1 MANYHAHIKSF
12 SRGKGESSVAAAAYR
27 AGIDLVDSRTQKLH
41 RYSKRKGV
49 LSYHML
55 VPAGAPKWCNDAAVF
70 WDMNENKESRA
81 NARLARELETTLP
94 HELTKEQR
102 EKLGLELGQML
113 VDRYQAAVLV
123 ALHAPSSQGDQRN
136 FHVHLLMSA
145 RKITPEGFGER
156 AGAAFDAT
164 KGAGAEEIKVVR
176 ELVSKT
182 INAHL
187 AAAALSERVDHRRLT
202 EQARDARAKGD
213 HDLAK
218 QLDRMPKAYVSK
230 EAYARARRVGSE
242 ALPTTPTG
250 PVASSSAAQ
259 MDQAMAQAQKEG
271 RLMAVSPLHSR
282 VAAEIDL
289 VRGQRDALLPKRDYA
304 DRKVSIVAVHLSRL
318 GQIAK
323 SSGKASEVLNSE
335 ARLIEDWLASQNE
348 AARAALDSIESIPSL
363 RVAPELSDAIATLRT
378 PRVEIYGTKLWL
390 YHDTEVL
397 RQSITDYAKAVC
409 LPHEKQRALKQLRSQ
424 MSTLPADPQWER
436 NARLAS
442 LRRQHYLA
450 KKGVSQAAWKADNQ
464 RTIQCMTAMVEAAQ
478 KMRAEYPITHSLP
491 VADPGSWSVQESVE
505 RSSDSNRQQLKFNPP
520 GGLGM
525 R

>member
-55 VPAGAPKWCNDAAVF
+55 APAGSPDWCNDAAVF

-81 NARLARELETTLP
+81 NARLARELEATLP
-94 HELTKEQR
+94 HELTQPQR
-102 EKLGLELGQML
+102 EKLGLELGRML

-164 KGAGAEEIKVVR
+164 KGGGAEEIKVVR
-176 ELVSKT
+176 ELVGKT

-202 EQARDARAKGD
+202 EQARDARVKGD

-242 ALPTTPTG
+242 VLPTTPTST
-250 PVASSSAAQ
+250 AATSSAAQ

-282 VAAEIDL
+282 VAAEIDV
-289 VRGQRDALLPKRDYA
+289 VRGQPGALLPKRDYA

-323 SSGKASEVLNSE
+323 SSGKASEVLNSQ
-335 ARLIEDWLASQNE
+335 AQVIQDWLASQNE
-348 AARAALDSIESIPSL
+348 AAQAALDSIESIPSL
-363 RVAPELSDAIATLRT
+363 RVAPELSDAVATLRT

-397 RQSITDYAKAVC
+397 RQTITDYAKAVC
-409 LPHEKQRALKQLRSQ
+409 FPHEKQRTLKQLRSQ

-436 NARLAS
+436 NASLAS

-464 RTIQCMTAMVEAAQ
+464 RTIQCMNDMVEAAK
-478 KMRAEYPITHSLP
+478 KMRAEYPITHTVP
-491 VADPGSWSVQESVE
+491 VGDPGSWSVQESVE
-505 RSSDSNRQQLKFNPP
+505 RSSDSNRQQLKFKPP